1 MTTSF
6 NMMVFPSV
14 AYNSEVPVGL
24 QHHIFVETLL
34 GRIQQIPLFPS
45 EVHMHIIISHCILL
59 DGRHGVPAL
68 GRARGEARG
77 RGRLV
82 VLMGLG
88 HEFRHGDLVWHRRGT
103 GAGTDAASVAQGAGS
118 DPAAATAR
126 ELGQREARAR
136 KSPQGVGAT
145 AGPPLAAGARAALSS
160 AGCAPGSRR
169 RRRLLCVPAQT
180 RTRTASGNTATKPVA
195 PYASSGEGRIR
206 LRRGK

>member
-1 MTTSF
+1 
-6 NMMVFPSV
+6 MMVFPSV

-82 VLMGLG
+82 VLKGLG
-88 HEFRHGDLVWHRRGT
+88 HEFRHGDLVRHRQ
-103 GAGTDAASVAQGAGS
+103 GAGARTAGASVAQGSG
-118 DPAAATAR
+118 
-126 ELGQREARAR
+126 
-136 KSPQGVGAT
+136 
-145 AGPPLAAGARAALSS
+145 
-160 AGCAPGSRR
+160 RR
-169 RRRLLCVPAQT
+169 
-180 RTRTASGNTATKPVA
+180 SGT
-195 PYASSGEGRIR
+195 
-206 LRRGK
+206 